1 MKIDKNILKK
11 VKMYCAKTECSTLDV
26 KLYLQKL
33 EVNSEDIIEK
43 IINNL
48 KSENFINEERYIRA
62 FINDKFKL
70 NKWGKYKIKQSL
82 LSKGFDENDIDKLIN
97 ETINEEEYKNTL
109 TEIIEKKKKLLKKD
123 DTNVIK
129 QKISKFALSKG
140 YEPDLIK
147 TIVESIMSKEV

>member
-11 VKMYCAKTECSTLDV
+11 VKMYCAKTERSTLDV